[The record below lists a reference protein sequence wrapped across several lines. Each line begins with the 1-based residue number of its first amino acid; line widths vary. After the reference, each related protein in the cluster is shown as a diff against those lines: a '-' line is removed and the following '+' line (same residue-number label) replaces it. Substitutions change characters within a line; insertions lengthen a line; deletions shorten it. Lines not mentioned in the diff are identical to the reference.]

1 MSDTLALRNDWV
13 KRVLG
18 LSPNGGAPPDP
29 RAGVRLTR
37 ALMTWNAARMQVGQQ
52 IDLLQN
58 AILAASS
65 EEAEYPDILANIG
78 NLDAVMDQLDDSL
91 SAKLSELRTTPDPAA
106 KAAIAGE
113 ARKKVQQL
121 QSYVAADELLAD
133 IDGNNGFLTLDI
145 KARLSRALA
154 AMLQVI

>member
-18 LSPNGGAPPDP
+18 LGLNGRPPPDP
-29 RAGVRLTR
+29 RTGVRLTR
-37 ALMTWNAARMQVGQQ
+37 ALMTWNGARVQVGQQ
-52 IDLLQN
+52 IGLLQK

-78 NLDAVMDQLDDSL
+78 NLDAVMDRLDDSL
-91 SAKLSELRTTPDPAA
+91 SAKLSELRTTPDPAT
-106 KAAIAGE
+106 KAAVSGE
-113 ARKKVQQL
+113 ARKMVQEL
-121 QSYVAADELLAD
+121 QSYVATDELLAD

-145 KARLSRALA
+145 KARLSQALA

>member
-1 MSDTLALRNDWV
+1 MSDALALRNDWV

-18 LSPNGGAPPDP
+18 VSPNGTPPDP
-29 RAGVRLTR
+29 QAGVRLTR

-52 IDLLQN
+52 IDRLQK

-65 EEAEYPDILANIG
+65 QEAEYPDILAHIG
-78 NLDAVMDQLDDSL
+78 NLDAVMDRLDDSL

-106 KAAIAGE
+106 KAALAE
-113 ARKKVQQL
+113 QARKKVRAL
-121 QSYVAADELLAD
+121 QSYVATDELLAD
-133 IDGNNGFLTLDI
+133 IDGNNGFLALDI
-145 KARLSRALA
+145 KASLSRALA